1 MRNWIIFLW
10 FSISHFISVDGSK
23 ADNFTQEFLYREELA
38 VGQSSHNGTYAL
50 LEVGYHLAAPCKLT
64 LIAGRLTKKHLM
76 NLITKWLRII
86 ILLRTVGLVSLDFRD
101 VFDRTIVVRLKLTN
115 YKIDIQR
122 FPVMT
127 KQIGCLWVVN
137 EIANVNFIIF
147 EGRTTEITLMGFWHQ
162 IIYLLCH
169 FINKHF
175 HTLWT
180 QSLTWLHP
188 LSVKKTVSVL
198 HIFTGLVLLS
208 CKWSHTIPLTLELE
222 TWKLERKEIISKF
235 FPTHHGWFILQHW
248 TWRSPVVIKHTQIM
262 STIHTE
268 GLPQLFQSHIFS
280 WHGLQLGH

>member
-50 LEVGYHLAAPCKLT
+50 LEVGYHLAVPCKLT

-180 QSLTWLHP
+180 QS
-188 LSVKKTVSVL
+188 
-198 HIFTGLVLLS
+198 
-208 CKWSHTIPLTLELE
+208 
-222 TWKLERKEIISKF
+222 
-235 FPTHHGWFILQHW
+235 
-248 TWRSPVVIKHTQIM
+248 
-262 STIHTE
+262 
-268 GLPQLFQSHIFS
+268 
-280 WHGLQLGH
+280 